1 MTTWQSLPVE
11 LQLRDA
17 DLVSL
22 SLQDIEALFKQATKL
37 GVVDQ
42 FAELFWDAMSRVRNK
57 PDNVSI
63 QRCVEFL
70 EERKRTLGRACAY
83 RYNSPYA
90 KRYFAIRYNECEYNI
105 RWLVEQYNCGR
116 KSSNYLMEVE

>member
-1 MTTWQSLPVE
+1 MTTWQSLPE
-11 LQLRDA
+11 SIRRTDA
-17 DLVSL
+17 EIANITWHEVN
-22 SLQDIEALFKQATKL
+22 ALFDHATKL
-37 GVVDQ
+37 GVINQ

-63 QRCVEFL
+63 QQCMEFL

-83 RYNSPYA
+83 RYNSPHA

-105 RWLVEQYNCGR
+105 RWLVEQYNCER
-116 KSSNYLMEVE
+116 KSSNYLMEVK

>member
-17 DLVSL
+17 SLVSL

-63 QRCVEFL
+63 QQCVEFL

-83 RYNSPYA
+83 RYNSPHA

-105 RWLVEQYNCGR
+105 RWLIEQYNCGR
-116 KSSNYLMEVE
+116 KSSNYLMEVK